1 MVIINSI
8 ICPSCAGEFEDDGES
23 DSADDDESYVFHC
36 DGDHDLH
43 GMANFLFHGVS
54 LWLRVSVSDRNLRD
68 SVSSVFFRSEVNI
81 AFYTAI

>member
-23 DSADDDESYVFHC
+23 DSADDEESYVFHR

-43 GMANFLFHGVS
+43 SEANLLFHGASPLLCVA
-54 LWLRVSVSDRNLRD
+54 VSDRNLRD
-68 SVSSVFFRSEVNI
+68 SVSSDFRFR
-81 AFYTAI
+81 A